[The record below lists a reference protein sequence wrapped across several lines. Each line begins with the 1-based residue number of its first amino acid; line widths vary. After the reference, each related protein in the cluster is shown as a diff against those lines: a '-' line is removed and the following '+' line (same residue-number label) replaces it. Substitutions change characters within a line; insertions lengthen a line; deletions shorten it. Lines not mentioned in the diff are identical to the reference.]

1 MHDCWF
7 IYSIFGKKKGKS
19 SLDALAIILKNSV
32 IPKVKK
38 QAYLECLIT
47 NKICCRF

>member
-7 IYSIFGKKKGKS
+7 IYSIFGKKGKS
-19 SLDALAIILKNSV
+19 SLDALVIILKNSV